1 MAMQIETQNGFI
13 FLDNLWKQ
21 FHEGNQKR
29 EVLRGTGATFGKGEF
44 IAILGKSG
52 SGKSTLLNVISG
64 IDEPDQGDIHI
75 NGQLLT
81 RLDEYERTIFRREKI
96 GFVFQFFNLIPT
108 LTVLEN
114 VSLPLEL
121 VGASVREAAE
131 KASLILG
138 EVGLSERLNTFPE
151 RLSGG
156 EQQRVAIARAL
167 VHDPQ
172 VVLADEP
179 TGNLDQDTGE
189 QVLAILDKLTRQAG
203 KNLIM
208 VTHSRENAKFAD
220 RLFELQSGC
229 LVEIGQG

>member
-1 MAMQIETQNGFI
+1 MVIDNGDYFI
-13 FLDNLWKQ
+13 HLDNLWKQ
-21 FHEGNQKR
+21 FQEGNRKR
-29 EVLRGTGATFGKGEF
+29 EVLRGTGATFKRAEF

-75 NGQLLT
+75 NGQTLT
-81 RLDEYERTIFRREKI
+81 QLNEYQRTIFRREKI
-96 GFVFQFFNLIPT
+96 GFIFQFFNLIPT

-121 VGASVREAAE
+121 IGVEPKDAKERST
-131 KASLILG
+131 LILA
-138 EVGLSERLNTFPE
+138 EVGLDDRLDTFPE

-167 VHDPQ
+167 VHDPLL
-172 VVLADEP
+172 VLADEP
-179 TGNLDQDTGE
+179 TGNLDEDTGV
-189 QVLAILDKLTRQAG
+189 QVLVLLDKLTRQAG

-208 VTHSRENAKFAD
+208 VTHSKENVTYAD
-220 RLFELQSGC
+220 RIFKLQNGC
-229 LVEIGQG
+229 LIELESS

>member
-1 MAMQIETQNGFI
+1 MQIETRDGFI
-13 FLDNLWKQ
+13 RLDNLWKQ
-21 FHEGNQKR
+21 FYEGNQKR
-29 EVLRGTGATFGKGEF
+29 EVLRGTSAAFQQGEF

-64 IDEPDQGDIHI
+64 IDEPDQGDIKI

-81 RLDEYERTIFRREKI
+81 QLDEYQRTIFRRQKI

-121 VGASVREAAE
+121 VGAEVN
-131 KASLILG
+131 KAVERSSQILA
-138 EVGLSERLNTFPE
+138 EVGLSDRLNTFPE

-167 VHDPQ
+167 VHDPL

-179 TGNLDQDTGE
+179 TGNLDEDTGE
-189 QVLAILDKLTRQAG
+189 QVLALLDKLTRQAG
-203 KNLIM
+203 KNLIV
-208 VTHSRENAKFAD
+208 VTHSKENAINAD
-220 RLFELQSGC
+220 RLFELHAGC
-229 LVEIGQG
+229 LVELEKY